1 MAQKYLNYDL
11 ITGNVTDASGILII
25 CYPSA
30 LPVEVE
36 SKGTSIDDMIKL
48 KNSGF
53 TSEEVISIK
62 KANL

>member
-1 MAQKYLNYDL
+1 MTQKYLHYDL
-11 ITGNVTDASGILII
+11 ITGNVTDASGMLVI
-25 CYPSA
+25 CYPAA

-53 TSEEVISIK
+53 TAEEVIQIK

>member
-1 MAQKYLNYDL
+1 MTQKYLHYDL
-11 ITGNVTDASGILII
+11 LSGSITDATGMNIAT
-25 CYPSA
+25 YVGA
-30 LPVEVE
+30 APVEVE

-53 TSEEVISIK
+53 TAEEVIAIK